1 MPEILFEDLDA
12 TDRRIVQLAE
22 DIGYVTL
29 SEVVSRNSAALL
41 GRVDFTTTALAPFL
55 SDPADSFNFM
65 HPQPDGVSNEQLA
78 GAVSG
83 WVRRFVRENMA
94 GRRSC
99 KFKLCI
105 WGPKGDALLY
115 STRFVARRAQPS
127 PESDDE
133 EEDRPAGITP
143 PSPTMPIVP
152 TGILPPE
159 AMAWQALSGGYV
171 HFVSLLQN
179 GYAHL
184 FGLQNSAIGVLSS
197 DNQRLRKTLEDA
209 YGDLAKLRIGTFE
222 AENGQRQE
230 VASTK
235 VREELGKQFIAELGA
250 LGRVVAGAKL
260 GLPAE
265 LVELIELVNTTPEL
279 AEAIRDPEVRKVL
292 RDEKTR
298 KELAA
303 LLKLAAATPPTTEK
317 PEN

>member
-12 TDRRIVQLAE
+12 TDRRIVQLAD

-29 SEVVSRNSAALL
+29 SEVVSRNTNALL

-55 SDPADSFNFM
+55 SDPADGFNFQ
-65 HPQPDGVSNEQLA
+65 HPQPEATGNEELA
-78 GAVSG
+78 AAVSA
-83 WVRRFVRENMA
+83 WVRRFVGENMA

-105 WGPKGDALLY
+105 WGPKGDTLLY
-115 STRFVARRAQPS
+115 STRFVARRAQPD
-127 PESDDE
+127 PEGDDD
-133 EEDRPAGITP
+133 EDRPAGITP
-143 PSPTMPIVP
+143 PGPTMPVAP
-152 TGILPPE
+152 SGILPPE
-159 AMAWQALSGGYV
+159 AMSWQALSGGYV

-184 FGLQNSAIGVLSS
+184 FGLQNSAIGALSG

-209 YGDLAKLRIGTFE
+209 YGDLAKLKIGTFE
-222 AENGQRQE
+222 VEHGQRQE
-230 VASTK
+230 VADSR
-235 VREELGKQFIAELGA
+235 VREELGKQFISELGS
-250 LGRVVAGAKL
+250 LGRVVASVKL
-260 GLPAE
+260 GMAAE
-265 LVELIELVNTTPEL
+265 LVELVDLVNTTPEL

-303 LLKLAAATPPTTEK
+303 LLKLAAAPPPKTDDAKT
-317 PEN
+317 